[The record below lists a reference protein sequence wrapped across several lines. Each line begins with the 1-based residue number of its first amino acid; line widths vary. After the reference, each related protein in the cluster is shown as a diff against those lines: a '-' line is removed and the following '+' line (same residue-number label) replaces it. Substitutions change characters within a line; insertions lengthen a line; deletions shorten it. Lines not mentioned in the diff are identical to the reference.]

1 MFILLLLSLL
11 LLLLFSLRFMFF
23 FSNNFVTM
31 TLVGRRI
38 LIEMVADE
46 NENSKRPANGPL
58 RN

>member
-11 LLLLFSLRFMFF
+11 LLLFSLKIIFF
-23 FSNNFVTM
+23 FQTTFVTM

-38 LIEMVADE
+38 FIEIVADE
-46 NENSKRPANGPL
+46 NEISKRPANGPL